1 MEGHNLLNVCTRC
14 LGRAFA
20 MKGSGITNVAR
31 GNDALARGNLI
42 PPTFTH
48 SKESDCNICNGIF
61 GRLQGYSNQMKMQSK
76 NYEYETFLIGSR
88 FPQEVIDL
96 EEKFQAAVRDS
107 EGESLR
113 KEFNRELGKQFEAS
127 SGKSTNFN
135 DPDITF
141 IIDMNYDSIK
151 LQIKSLFIY
160 GTYLKLIRNIPQT
173 RWIKYS
179 EITDSVESV
188 IGEAI
193 LPLAGG
199 HEFFLHGAGREDVD
213 VRMLGNGRE
222 FVLEVTG
229 PLRRNIDLEAAQIA
243 INSSGKGVE
252 VHSLSLAG
260 KNKVIEVKSERNN
273 KTYVAK
279 IGVKGGIT
287 EKQLML
293 NSLNAVCGKPIYQRT
308 PLRVAESRSDAIRE
322 RNILDARLLEMDE
335 NSATVE
341 ITAEAGTYI
350 KEFIN
355 GDNGRT
361 KGSLS
366 EVYGKSLEV
375 LELDVIKIHRG
386 E

>member
-1 MEGHNLLNVCTRC
+1 
-14 LGRAFA
+14 
-20 MKGSGITNVAR
+20 
-31 GNDALARGNLI
+31 
-42 PPTFTH
+42 
-48 SKESDCNICNGIF
+48 
-61 GRLQGYSNQMKMQSK
+61 
-76 NYEYETFLIGSR
+76 
-88 FPQEVIDL
+88 
-96 EEKFQAAVRDS
+96 
-107 EGESLR
+107 
-113 KEFNRELGKQFEAS
+113 
-127 SGKSTNFN
+127 
-135 DPDITF
+135 
-141 IIDMNYDSIK
+141 
-151 LQIKSLFIY
+151 LFIY

-173 RWIKYS
+173 RWIKFS

-222 FVLEVTG
+222 FVLEVTE

-243 INSSGKGVE
+243 INRSGKGVE
-252 VHSLSLAG
+252 VHNLSLAD

-273 KTYVAK
+273 KTYIAK
-279 IGVKGGIT
+279 IGVKGDIL

-293 NSLNAVCGKPIYQRT
+293 DSLKSVCGKPIYQRT

-322 RNILDARLLEMDE
+322 RNILDAKLLEMDE